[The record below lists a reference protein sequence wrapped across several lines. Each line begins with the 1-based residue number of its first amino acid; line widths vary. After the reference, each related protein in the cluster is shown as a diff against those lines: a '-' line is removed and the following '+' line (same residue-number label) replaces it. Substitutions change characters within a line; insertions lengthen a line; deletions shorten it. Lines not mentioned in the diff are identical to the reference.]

1 MNRDPQE
8 LAKERAGRIEAA
20 MKLQEPDRVPC
31 WGLGGDI
38 VASYSGISQYEFAYD
53 EDKCLQAVEKFV
65 NAFPFDEMSLAAAS
79 GVDGRPIAM
88 SFIDYPDVFTNLVF
102 ITGPLHDA
110 LGENK
115 YYRFPGRE
123 INDDCTPQF
132 IGGTFMES
140 DEYDDLAKNPVEFI
154 RDTVLPRAIP
164 GLANPREAMA
174 IWARLGMAIGKGF
187 AFMGRMASILGKA
200 GYALAPMGWACAP
213 LDFIADYLRG
223 FDTVMLDIHRYPD
236 KVKKAV
242 EALSEPVIEF
252 ALASSKHTGAEI
264 VMCPLHLNDYL
275 SPKLYKEFYWP
286 TLKKVLLAVIDEG
299 LRPMVFFE
307 GNHEAHLET
316 ILDLPKG
323 WGVAYF
329 EKTDVVKAKEILKG
343 HTCIMGGMPISLLV
357 GGTPEKIDEYVKDLM
372 EKVKPGGGFIFAL
385 GVGNVP
391 RETPIENIN
400 ALLEAGIKYGKY
412 D

>member
-1 MNRDPQE
+1 MNTSAQE
-8 LAKERAGRIEAA
+8 LAKERLACIEAA

-31 WGLGGDI
+31 WGIGGDI
-38 VASYSGISQYEFAYD
+38 VASYTGITQYEFAYD
-53 EDKCLQAVEKFV
+53 EDKCLQAVETFV
-65 NAFPFDEMSLAAAS
+65 NAFPFDEMSLAGAS

-88 SFIDYPDVFTNLVF
+88 SFIDYPEIFTNLVF

-110 LGENK
+110 LGGNK

-123 INDDCTPQF
+123 IGEDSTPQF

-140 DEYDDLAKNPVEFI
+140 DEYDELIKNPVEFI

-164 GLANPREAMA
+164 RLANPRDAMA
-174 IWARLGMAIGKGF
+174 TWVRLGMAIDKGF
-187 AFMGRMASILGKA
+187 AFFVRLGNVLAKA
-200 GYALAPMGWACAP
+200 GYAPVPMGWACAP

-223 FDTVMLDIHRYPD
+223 FDTVMLDIYRYPD

-242 EALSEPVIEF
+242 EALAEPVVDF
-252 ALASSKHTGAEI
+252 ALSSSKHAGAKI

-275 SPKLYKEFYWP
+275 SPKIYNEFYWP
-286 TLKKVLLAVIDEG
+286 TLKKVLLSVIDEG
-299 LRPMVFFE
+299 LKPIVFFE
-307 GNHEAHLET
+307 GNHEPHLQT
-316 ILDLPKG
+316 ILELPKG

-329 EKTDVVKAKEILKG
+329 EKTDVIKAKEVLKG

-357 GGTPEKIDEYVKDLM
+357 SGTPEQIDEHIRNLM
-372 EKVKPGGGFIFAL
+372 GKVKSGGGFILAL

-391 RETPIENIN
+391 RETPIENIK
-400 ALLEAGIKYGKY
+400 ALLEAGQKYGKY
-412 D
+412 G